1 MVTTCSWPA
10 HKGHTWRW
18 KSVWSQ
24 PGPRSKVRKT
34 LALSRPDP
42 SPRPHHATVAEL
54 GTTQAKDMPSFFGLK
69 PIDITMIV
77 VYFLAVMSIG
87 LWASRRVKN
96 QQDFF
101 LGGRRFG
108 KGLLVMHWLC
118 TGTHSEQA
126 VQVAGATA
134 RVGLGGIWYQWMY
147 LFSTPFYWMIAPII
161 RRLRVTTTG
170 DFFRIRYGRG
180 LEMLYSVVALT
191 YFVLSIA
198 MLLRGAGAAIAGA
211 TGGALPTHHSVI
223 LLSILCST
231 YVMAGGLVAAA
242 YTDVFQ
248 GVMIIVLS
256 LLLVPAGLNLIGGWE
271 GLAQKLNPAMLSIT
285 APPGAR
291 EGDLGFVIAMSLL
304 GLVGVVVQPH
314 VMSATGSGKTEMEAR
329 VGMCYGNFIKRFLTI
344 AWAFTGIIAI
354 VHFPEV
360 LHTLDL
366 SSEEARR
373 ASETLFG
380 RSIQHFLG
388 DGWRGLMIACLIAGV
403 TSTETFMVVGS
414 GIFTLNFYKHVV
426 PNGDEGHYLWIGR
439 IAAVGLLGTGI
450 LLAFYAE
457 SLTQIV
463 VASFQVVGLLGAAFW
478 LGVTWR
484 RANAAGVWASFCGA
498 LLAWLA
504 SGINPES
511 VGRIPWVT
519 GVLQAYL
526 ASSQAFQILVMLA
539 VEFSLLILVSLLTR
553 PHPDS
558 QLNPFFARL
567 HTPVGMER
575 ELAAPSIAGA
585 VAQADPEDEIIL
597 DYHKAST
604 YAYPRLQRLGI
615 EIPRMTW
622 TDGGGFLLA
631 WGLVAALIGLLK
643 ALASSGR

>member
-1 MVTTCSWPA
+1 MVT
-10 HKGHTWRW
+10 
-18 KSVWSQ
+18 V
-24 PGPRSKVRKT
+24 
-34 LALSRPDP
+34 
-42 SPRPHHATVAEL
+42 
-54 GTTQAKDMPSFFGLK
+54 FGLK
-69 PIDITMIV
+69 FIDVAMIAA
-77 VYFLAVMSIG
+77 YFLGVISIG
-87 LWASRRVKN
+87 FWASRRVKN

-126 VQVAGATA
+126 VQVSGATA

-147 LFSTPFYWMIAPII
+147 LFSTPFYWMVAPII

-170 DFFRIRYGRG
+170 DFFRIRYGLG

-191 YFVLSIA
+191 YFVQSIA

-211 TGGALPTHHSVI
+211 TGGAVSIQHSVMV
-223 LLSILCST
+223 LSVLCST

-256 LLLVPAGLNLIGGWE
+256 VLLVPAGLSLIGGWE
-271 GLAQKLNPAMLSIT
+271 VLYQKLDPVMLSIT
-285 APPGAR
+285 APPGAN
-291 EGDLGFVIAMSLL
+291 EGDPTFVIAMSVL

-329 VGMCYGNFIKRFLTI
+329 VGMCYGNFIKRLLTI
-344 AWAFTGIIAI
+344 AWAFTGIIAL

-360 LHTLDL
+360 LHNMDL
-366 SSEEARR
+366 ASEEARR

-414 GIFTLNFYKHVV
+414 GLFTLNFYEHLVR
-426 PNGDEGHYLWIGR
+426 NRSERHYLWVGR
-439 IAAVGLLGTGI
+439 FAAVGLLAAGI

-463 VASFQVVGLLGAAFW
+463 VASFQVISLLGAAFW

-498 LLAWLA
+498 LLVWLG
-504 SGINPES
+504 SGIRPES
-511 VGRIPWVT
+511 VQGIPLVT
-519 GVLQAYL
+519 SWMQIFLT
-526 ASSQAFQILVMLA
+526 SSQAFQILLMLS

-558 QLNPFFARL
+558 QLDPFFARL
-567 HTPVGMER
+567 HTPVGMEQKFR
-575 ELAAPSIAGA
+575 KQTHNIAGDAA
-585 VAQADPEDEIIL
+585 VTPVAKTADAMIL
-597 DYHKAST
+597 DYRKASV
-604 YAYPRLQRLGI
+604 YAYPGLQRLGV

-622 TDGGGFLLA
+622 IDYGGFLLA
-631 WGLVAALIGLLK
+631 WGLVAALIGLLV
-643 ALASSGR
+643 ALASFRR